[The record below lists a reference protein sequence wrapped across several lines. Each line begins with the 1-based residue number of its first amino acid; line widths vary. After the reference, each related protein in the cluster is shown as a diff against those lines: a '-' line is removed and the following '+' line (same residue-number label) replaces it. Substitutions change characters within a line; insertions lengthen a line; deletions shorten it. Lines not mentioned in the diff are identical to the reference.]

1 MVWEQ
6 LLPHALFAHWT
17 EGSSWFYHMCVCV
30 CVCLYIYI
38 SIAWFFSNLLH
49 FIVLNKENG
58 TLLSLLWLGLFSSM
72 ILLFIYMHGLTW
84 SVFCVFPGKMWRRDY
99 FISSKDTMLCFLPIA
114 MVLRRGSLSS
124 PTILKALKLNSHFLV
139 VSEAQIFQVS
149 CILQKLK
156 KSSSIVSLM
165 RKRCLIFFL
174 WSLSIFVS
182 HSQSKSMCFQ

>member
-1 MVWEQ
+1 M
-6 LLPHALFAHWT
+6 
-17 EGSSWFYHMCVCV
+17 
-30 CVCLYIYI
+30 
-38 SIAWFFSNLLH
+38 AWL
-49 FIVLNKENG
+49 I
-58 TLLSLLWLGLFSSM
+58 GLFGSM

-114 MVLRRGSLSS
+114 MVLRRGSLSG

-182 HSQSKSMCFQ
+182 HSQSKLMCFQ